1 MLGSAERRKA
11 RLIAVKLFSKNS
23 NACDHSPPTLQM
35 DGQTDKQTTY
45 HGSLIPR
52 SATHRT
58 VKCLKNLVLRQ

>member
-1 MLGSAERRKA
+1 
-11 RLIAVKLFSKNS
+11 VKLFLKNS